1 MSAIISDQKNLY
13 YTRDY
18 KNDCESPVGTN
29 WKDNAQRVALVAM
42 PFLALHAPFR
52 PAISIGMGALRVWTH
67 GKDLFTS
74 DKEGFELAYQA
85 LQTTVAVIGL
95 VGAIFAYPACMI
107 VTTAQDT
114 FIELKNFSYCIQN
127 KDYKEAL
134 KSFARVVNNVLY
146 LTLLCRG
153 GLELAIVSLL
163 MQAIVLMIASVEEF
177 QKGRI
182 LEGCGNLLMTAV
194 RLHQGYSQYEQL
206 KRKWEIEEAIKNV
219 KVGELHEK
227 WQFPSDHLPVGIEVD
242 GVRIIS
248 WNVLNDAYMEWVTTK
263 DSQGLNGSMISD
275 LDHSVQADGLTQRD
289 LFIAN
294 MVVSMTASGQIV
306 ALQECGEPFLKA
318 LQERLPENWGMVRS
332 FDQPRTDQEV
342 ILYNKSSLV
351 YHADRSGVTT
361 TAYPSVPRRPIQQ
374 VQLSRIEEGGKDI
387 CLINAHIPGDPTL
400 PAREEFARYVHDLH
414 QMGQVTIALGD
425 NNFERDEM
433 ADAYRKAG
441 FSEFSLH
448 SPWHTNVDPYTK
460 DSKSIDHLFVIGSGC
475 SRDLI
480 PDEVIQGA
488 NLQET
493 MDLLNGRAEGNL
505 R

>member
-1 MSAIISDQKNLY
+1 MSAIISDQRNLY

-18 KNDCESPVGTN
+18 KNDYQSPVGTT

-74 DKEGFELAYQA
+74 DKKGFELAYQA
-85 LQTTVAVIGL
+85 LQTTVAVVGL
-95 VGAIFAYPACMI
+95 AGAIFAYPACMV

-114 FIELKNFSYCIQN
+114 FIELRNLTHCLQN

-134 KSFARVVNNVLY
+134 KSVTRIVNNLLY

-163 MQAIVLMIASVEEF
+163 MQAVVLMISSAEEF
-177 QKGRI
+177 KKGRI
-182 LEGCGNLLMTAV
+182 LEGCGNLLMAAV

-206 KRKWEIEEAIKNV
+206 KRKWEIEEAIKNI

-248 WNVLNDAYMEWVTTK
+248 WNVLNDAYMEWVTTR

-275 LDHSVQADGLTQRD
+275 LDHAVQANGLTERD
-289 LFIAN
+289 LFIAD
-294 MVVSMTASGQIV
+294 MVSTMTASGQIV
-306 ALQECGEPFLKA
+306 ALQECGEPFLQA
-318 LQERLPENWGMVRS
+318 LQAKLPENWGMIRS
-332 FDQPRTDQEV
+332 FDKSTTDQDV
-342 ILYNKSSLV
+342 VLYDKSSLV
-351 YHADRSGVTT
+351 YHAERSEVTT
-361 TAYPSVPRRPIQQ
+361 TAYPSVPSRPIQQ
-374 VQLSRIEEGGKDI
+374 VQFSRTEGDGKDI
-387 CLINAHIPGDPTL
+387 CLINAHIPGDPSL
-400 PAREEFARYVHDLH
+400 PAREEFAKYVHDLH
-414 QMGQVTIALGD
+414 RQGQVTIALGD
-425 NNFERDEM
+425 NNFERSEM

-460 DSKSIDHLFVIGSGC
+460 DSKAIDHLFVIGSEY
-475 SRDLI
+475 SRDLT

-493 MDLLNGRAEGNL
+493 IDLLNGRG
-505 R
+505 